1 MSKFDKSVFLI
12 FKPISHFH
20 GVGIGPLSKILAV
33 NTYFDIDT
41 NDLAAM
47 EPARKAITHH
57 AWHVMTFFFIH
68 WHQSYISQVLYTIAP
83 YIL

>member
-1 MSKFDKSVFLI
+1 MAAKKHIKRRLTVL
-12 FKPISHFH
+12 
-20 GVGIGPLSKILAV
+20 
-33 NTYFDIDT
+33 NTYSNIGK

-68 WHQSYISQVLYTIAP
+68 WHQRYISQKYYKQLLYTLTYTID
-83 YIL
+83 YVSFSLF